1 MQLDHLQLEANKIGP
16 KMGIYL
22 FRTGHLGAYN
32 DIYRVLVTP
41 VVGHLYVRAGKA
53 FAVQLDGNTT
63 PVRQRHLS
71 ESDICPNQGTRKKR
85 HLSEIVT

>member
-16 KMGIYL
+16 YMGIYL
-22 FRTGHLGAYN
+22 FRTDHLGAYN

-53 FAVQLDGNTT
+53 FAVQLDYLQPRYFQNG
-63 PVRQRHLS
+63 
-71 ESDICPNQGTRKKR
+71 
-85 HLSEIVT
+85 